1 MKGDG
6 GVSENVVSFG
16 LWIGGFVGK
25 AFDEFVV
32 GPDFD
37 VVGFEVFQPKTEG
50 GMKVVVVS
58 ASVLRIASLTI
69 NEIVDGDSI
78 VEKVD
83 EAVGFNGIATT
94 QVDEAFVFV

>member
-1 MKGDG
+1 M
-6 GVSENVVSFG
+6 SENVVGFG
-16 LWIGGFVGK
+16 FWIGGFVGK

-32 GPDFD
+32 RPDFN

-58 ASVLRIASLTI
+58 ASVLRIASLPI
-69 NEIVDGDSI
+69 NKIVNGDSI
-78 VEKVD
+78 VGKVD
-83 EAVGFNGIATT
+83 EAVGLDGIATT